1 MDRTSRLTTFL
12 VFAALVM
19 SSCASRNQV
28 VTEWKDPA
36 YAARGGQKVVVM
48 AVAENEISGRIWE
61 TEMSKQ
67 LAGRGFTVTAGSAI
81 LGTTGT
87 RPDSAAVA
95 VKIAEAGADLVIV
108 TRMLAIDKE
117 TTYVPGNT
125 TITPG
130 AYWNGYYGLY
140 THAYSAL
147 EAPGYIEQN
156 TVVRLETSVFDVA
169 TGKLVW
175 GGLSESFNPSSTES
189 LAESMMEKIVHRLE
203 SSGLIPPVPAS
214 G

>member
-1 MDRTSRLTTFL
+1 MQRILRLTTLL
-12 VFAALVM
+12 VLAALVT
-19 SSCASRNQV
+19 SSCASRNKV

-36 YAARGGQKVVVM
+36 YTARGGQKVVVM
-48 AVAENEISGRIWE
+48 AVAENEIAGRIWE
-61 TEMSKQ
+61 TEMARQ
-67 LAGRGFTVTAGSAI
+67 LTAHGFEVVTGSSI
-81 LGTTGT
+81 MGTTGT

-95 VKIAEAGADLVIV
+95 AKISDSGAGLVMV

-117 TTYVPGNT
+117 STYVPGT
-125 TITPG
+125 TYVAPG

-147 EAPGYIEQN
+147 ESPGYLEQN
-156 TVVRLETSVFDVA
+156 TVVRLETSVFDVP

-189 LAESMMEKIVHRLE
+189 LAESVTRKIVNRFE
-203 SSGLIPPVPAS
+203 SSGLIPPAPSA